1 MAVRKVVIYPAKVLR
16 EKAQPV
22 EELTPEILQL
32 GRDLVDTMK
41 AYDGLG
47 LSANQVGELWRM
59 FALDLEAMEVGEGS
73 LVLVNPE
80 MIYYEGTDIDEEG
93 CLSFPDLFFEVERH
107 AFVTFRGKKLDLERG
122 ELKDV
127 EINATGLYARA
138 LQHELDHLDGILF
151 IDYLPVDER
160 ARKLKEWMENLAK
173 KQKET
178 EPAGQ

>member
-1 MAVRKVVIYPAKVLR
+1 MAVRRVVIYPAKVLR
-16 EKAQPV
+16 QEARPV

-59 FALDLEAMEVGEGS
+59 FALDLEAMEVGEGT

-80 MIYYEGTDIDEEG
+80 MIYYEGTDVDEEG
-93 CLSFPDLFFEVERH
+93 CLSFPDLFFDVERH

-160 ARKLKEWMENLAK
+160 ARRLKEWMETLK
-173 KQKET
+173 KKLDKMET
-178 EPAGQ
+178 AGQ